1 MMNARNLARHELI
14 GLRVSVVRSPDRS
27 VEGVLG
33 TVAGESRN
41 MLEIQKEG
49 SGRTIRVAKQLCT
62 FRFAI
67 PGDGTADI
75 EGRSIR
81 FRPEDRIK
89 RCK

>member
-14 GLRVSVVRSPDRS
+14 GLPVKVVRSADRS
-27 VEGVLG
+27 AEGLSG
-33 TVAGESRN
+33 TVSDESRN
-41 MLEIQKEG
+41 MLEIRRDG
-49 SGRTIRVAKQLCT
+49 SGRRVRLAKQSCT

-67 PGDGTADI
+67 PGDGTADLD
-75 EGRSIR
+75 GKTIR